1 MRVALICN
9 NARLAQVVLYTLRA
23 NGIKPLLICNQRTA
37 ASLRSSR
44 LVAGIMFFGDPQA
57 ERAAVVDAINRHN
70 RRAPIDLVMS
80 SDVDGLLLLSD
91 IAGEIDPAVFPM
103 SPRAVLE
110 RLNNKW
116 TFRALCEELDL
127 SAPPT
132 LSCSSATRLDV
143 DQVARE
149 IGFPAVVKPVAKWA
163 SIGMRVVRSA
173 AELRDVISDL
183 EAAPEEIVI
192 QTYIGGCD
200 VGMGLFARSGKV
212 TANCTF
218 FCGDR
223 DAAEFVDM
231 PVFRRMGEAITAAT
245 SFTGVA
251 NFDARLDGAGRFW
264 LLECNPR
271 FFMRLGAARMCGL
284 DLLNLPGAPTATMSA
299 ATGSYYPR
307 GDILS
312 RAGIWRAVKRESPTR
327 ILMQGIIEA
336 MADPMPLVLRRFGY
350 DKLLS

>member
-132 LSCSSATRLDV
+132 LFCSSATRLDV

-218 FCGDR
+218 F
-223 DAAEFVDM
+223 AAIGMRPSSWICPSFAVW
-231 PVFRRMGEAITAAT
+231 VRR
-245 SFTGVA
+245 S
-251 NFDARLDGAGRFW
+251 
-264 LLECNPR
+264 PR
-271 FFMRLGAARMCGL
+271 RRR
-284 DLLNLPGAPTATMSA
+284 LPGSQTSTHALMVLAAFGCSSATRGSLCVWAPRACA
-299 ATGSYYPR
+299 GS
-307 GDILS
+307 
-312 RAGIWRAVKRESPTR
+312 TC
-327 ILMQGIIEA
+327 
-336 MADPMPLVLRRFGY
+336 
-350 DKLLS
+350 